1 MESLTKDKEFVLASS
16 SQTRIELMKKYAK
29 KFIAVSHS
37 VNEAKFKELNLSP
50 EECAK
55 TIARAKAQSVQH
67 IYPKLKIIGC
77 DQVLVCRNKLFSKP
91 NTEKEAIQNLMEL
104 QNNVHTL
111 FTSLVIIQNQ
121 EIYYE
126 IIKVAKLFFKSTSKP
141 QIEKYVKKNK
151 SAVFS
156 SVGSYK
162 IEENDKF
169 KLVEIL
175 SGDKETIFGFPF
187 NEFLKSNKNE

>member
-1 MESLTKDKEFVLASS
+1 MSFDGS
-16 SQTRIELMKKYAK
+16 
-29 KFIAVSHS
+29 
-37 VNEAKFKELNLSP
+37 NW
-50 EECAK
+50 
-55 TIARAKAQSVQH
+55 
-67 IYPKLKIIGC
+67 
-77 DQVLVCRNKLFSKP
+77 VLVCD
-91 NTEKEAIQNLMEL
+91 TEIDQ
-104 QNNVHTL
+104 
-111 FTSLVIIQNQ
+111 
-121 EIYYE
+121 Y
-126 IIKVAKLFFKSTSKP
+126 SKP

>member
-1 MESLTKDKEFVLASS
+1 MKKLTKDKEFVLASS
-16 SQTRIELMKKYAK
+16 SQTRIKLMNKYAK
-29 KFIAVSHS
+29 NFIAVSHS
-37 VNEAKFKELNLSP
+37 VNEAKFKELNLP
-50 EECAK
+50 PKKCAQ

-77 DQVLVCRNKLFSKP
+77 DQILICRNKLFSKP
-91 NTEKEAIQNLMEL
+91 KTEKEAIQNLMEL

-126 IIKVAKLFFKSTSKP
+126 ITKIAKLFFKSTSESE
-141 QIEKYVKKNK
+141 IEKYVKQNK
-151 SAVFS
+151 SIVFS

-187 NEFLKSNKNE
+187 NEFLKSNKK

>member
-1 MESLTKDKEFVLASS
+1 MKELTKDKEFVLASS
-16 SQTRIELMKKYAK
+16 SQTRIKLMNKYAK
-29 KFIAVSHS
+29 NFIAVNHS
-37 VNEAKFKELNLSP
+37 VNEAKFKKLNLPP
-50 EECAK
+50 EKCAQ
-55 TIARAKAQSVQH
+55 TIACAKAQSVQH

-77 DQVLVCRNKLFSKP
+77 DQILICRNKLFSKP

-126 IIKVAKLFFKSTSKP
+126 ITKVAKLFFKSTSESE
-141 QIEKYVKKNK
+141 IEKYVRQNK
-151 SAVFS
+151 SIVFS

-169 KLVEIL
+169 KLVEVL
-175 SGDKETIFGFPF
+175 SGDKETIVGFPF
-187 NEFLKSNKNE
+187 NEFLKSNNK

>member
-1 MESLTKDKEFVLASS
+1 MRKLTKDKEFVLASS
-16 SQTRIELMKKYAK
+16 SQTRIKLMKKYAAN
-29 KFIAVSHS
+29 FIAVNHC
-37 VNEAKFKELNLSP
+37 VNEAKFKELDLP
-50 EECAK
+50 IEECVR
-55 TIARAKAQSVQH
+55 TIARAKAQSVQD

-77 DQVLVCRNKLFSKP
+77 DQILICRNKLFSKP
-91 NTEKEAIQNLMEL
+91 NTETEAIQNLMEL

-126 IIKVAKLFFKSTSKP
+126 ITKVAKLFFKSTSKSE
-141 QIEKYVKKNK
+141 IEKYVKQNN
-151 SAVFS
+151 SIVFS

-169 KLVEIL
+169 KLVEVL
-175 SGDKETIFGFPF
+175 SGDKETIVGFPF
-187 NEFLKSNKNE
+187 NEFLKSNNK

>member
-1 MESLTKDKEFVLASS
+1 MGKLTKDKEFVLASS
-16 SQTRIELMKKYAK
+16 SQTRIKLMNKYAK
-29 KFIAVSHS
+29 NFLAVSHS
-37 VNEAKFKELNLSP
+37 VNEAKLKELNLPP
-50 EECAK
+50 EECVK

-67 IYPKLKIIGC
+67 IYPKLKVIGC
-77 DQVLVCRNKLFSKP
+77 DQILICRNKLFSKP

-111 FTSLVIIQNQ
+111 FTSLVIMQNQ

-126 IIKVAKLFFKSTSKP
+126 IIKVAKLFFKSTSTSE
-141 QIEKYVKKNK
+141 IEKYVKQNK
-151 SAVFS
+151 PIVFS

-175 SGDKETIFGFPF
+175 SGDKETIIGFPF
-187 NEFLKSNKNE
+187 NEFLKSNKQ

>member
-1 MESLTKDKEFVLASS
+1 MEKLTNGKEFVLASS
-16 SQTRIELMKKYAK
+16 SQTRIKLMNKFAK
-29 KFIAVSHS
+29 DFIAVNHS
-37 VNEAKFKELNLSP
+37 VNEAEFKELNLPP
-50 EECAK
+50 EECVQ
-55 TIARAKAQSVQH
+55 TIAHAKAQSVQH

-77 DQVLVCRNKLFSKP
+77 DQILICRNKLFSKP
-91 NTEKEAIQNLMEL
+91 NTEKEAIKNLMEL

-126 IIKVAKLFFKSTSKP
+126 ITKVAKLFFKSTSKSK
-141 QIEKYVKKNK
+141 IEKYVKQNK
-151 SAVFS
+151 SIVFS

-175 SGDKETIFGFPF
+175 SGDKETIIGFPF
-187 NEFLKSNKNE
+187 NEFLKSNKQ